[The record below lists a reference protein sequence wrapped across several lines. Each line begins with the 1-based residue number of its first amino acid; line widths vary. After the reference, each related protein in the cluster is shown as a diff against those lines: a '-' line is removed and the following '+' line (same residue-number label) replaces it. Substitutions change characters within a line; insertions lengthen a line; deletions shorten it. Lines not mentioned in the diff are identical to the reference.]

1 MKDFQEFFLM
11 STEDVK
17 RYAVEVLHKF
27 EPDEETE
34 CIEIGDGNIN
44 YVFKIWSKRDGH
56 SVIVKQA
63 DKLLRSSGRPLDI
76 YRNKIEAN
84 ILQLEGQ
91 LAPGYVPEVY
101 YYDETMAATSME
113 DVSAFKNLR
122 KELAA
127 NRVYPHLAENISTF
141 MVDTLLPTTDLVL
154 DRAEKKQR
162 VKFYTNPELCEITE
176 DLVLTEPY
184 DDFRG
189 RNIITEGNEAFVR
202 EFLYEDQ
209 QLHAEVGKLRE
220 RFMNNA
226 QALIHGDLHSGSIFA
241 NEEGIRV
248 LDPEFAFYGPMGYD
262 IGNVIANLIF
272 AWANGDAAGDTKF
285 AEWVEQTIV
294 DVVNMTMDKMKAYY
308 EEHVTDPMCK
318 NKAYEEYYLG
328 TILADTSAVTG
339 LEMIRRIV
347 GMANVKDITTIA
359 DEAKRARAEK
369 ICITAGIDF
378 IKNRAEK
385 RCGNCF
391 LNTLKDAIKA
401 VDAQ

>member
-1 MKDFQEFFLM
+1 MKDFHEFFLM
-11 STEDVK
+11 SIEDVK

-34 CIEIGDGNIN
+34 CVEIGDGNIN
-44 YVFKIWSKRDGH
+44 YVFRIWSKQDGH

-76 YRNKIEAN
+76 YRNKIEAS

-141 MVDTLLPTTDLVL
+141 MADTLLPTTDLVL
-154 DRAEKKQR
+154 DRAEKKKR

-189 RNIITEGNEAFVR
+189 RNIITAGNEDFVR

-262 IGNVIANLIF
+262 IGNVIGNLF
-272 AWANGDAAGDTKF
+272 FSWANKAFTMPEETDAIQALERTIRDTCDLTMRKL
-285 AEWVEQTIV
+285 AEKYDQMVTFSLYRAPAFR
-294 DVVNMTMDKMKAYY
+294 KAYLDSVWADSLGY
-308 EEHVTDPMCK
+308 AGTEIIRRTVGDSKVMEVSSVTDPTLRIPMERALVK
-318 NKAYEEYYLG
+318 LG
-328 TILADTSAVTG
+328 ITLIKQRETLRDGSGVVSAFRLILS
-339 LEMIRRIV
+339 
-347 GMANVKDITTIA
+347 
-359 DEAKRARAEK
+359 
-369 ICITAGIDF
+369 
-378 IKNRAEK
+378 
-385 RCGNCF
+385 
-391 LNTLKDAIKA
+391 
-401 VDAQ
+401 